1 MQQEK
6 SRGGL
11 RMQREKADGSDSW
24 TEAAQLAGFLGKEK
38 FYVIFV
44 YTLRF
49 RVFGNDFYL
58 FCDH

>member
-1 MQQEK
+1 
-6 SRGGL
+6 
-11 RMQREKADGSDSW
+11 MQREKAADGREYAAEKADGSGSW

>member
-1 MQQEK
+1 MA
-6 SRGGL
+6 GNI
-11 RMQREKADGSDSW
+11 QRKKPMDATAGRKRRSW
-24 TEAAQLAGFLGKEK
+24 PDFGEGKEK